1 MLGFCTNVSLE
12 QQMPVSSDS
21 GDDDLN
27 YNITNPVGYTME
39 VIFEKSMI
47 VVNRPLD
54 SMSAEM
60 QKYQLYTLCSNFS
73 LS

>member
-1 MLGFCTNVSLE
+1 MPGFRTNVSLE
-12 QQMPVSSDS
+12 QQMPSSSDS
-21 GDDDLN
+21 RDADLN
-27 YNITNPVGYTME
+27 YTLQFNWLHYGSHIR
-39 VIFEKSMI
+39 KSMI